1 MAAPDAAQGL
11 GEGTVLMPPPTPSWA
26 SAPAQD
32 SGPMGAPPPAQGT
45 GPLNGAPA
53 DPESTAAWVFEPDAD
68 DEPLRPSASATPGSA
83 DATQIAPPPAWAAQP
98 HAGTP
103 GSESIVPD
111 SWYAKPRKPA
121 PEPEPDPP
129 TWNPEP
135 AGRPGWNESPA
146 APSGWDAAPPAP
158 ATQMDWNVQPA
169 PPQWGATAVPGGTD
183 PVQQGMGQG
192 PPGFGPPTQP
202 PMGGHDQF
210 GGPLDG
216 RGAPPATGGRA
227 GKPLVIGVCALV
239 LVAVITVGMVMWP
252 EGDKKTPPSTPT
264 GPVSGKGPD
273 KKPDPAVEQAVQVNL
288 LLNAS
293 SDTRR
298 TLARSLAFTGK
309 CQDLPKAVSGFQEV
323 ATRRQNQLRR
333 TAGLKLDKLQQGE
346 RMRSYLRQSF
356 QASLQV
362 DQSLLSWAQRNQ
374 RRCKGKPRPNAAH
387 APGRAPAER
396 RATLSKKRFVLL
408 WNRVAAKTGQ
418 PTRQW
423 NGW

>member
-1 MAAPDAAQGL
+1 MAAPDAARGL
-11 GEGTVLMPPPTPSWA
+11 GDNTVMVPPPSPSWA
-26 SAPAQD
+26 PAGAQD

-45 GPLNGAPA
+45 GPLNGPPA

-68 DEPLRPSASATPGSA
+68 DEPPRPSASATPGSA
-83 DATQIAPPPAWAAQP
+83 DATQIAPPPAWAEQP

-111 SWYAKPRKPA
+111 SWYAKPRR
-121 PEPEPDPP
+121 PEPEPEPAPP
-129 TWNPEP
+129 VWNPEP
-135 AGRPGWNESPA
+135 AARPGWNESPA

-158 ATQMDWNVQPA
+158 ATQMDWNAQPA
-169 PPQWGATAVPGGTD
+169 PPQWGATSVLGADDPGR
-183 PVQQGMGQG
+183 QGMGPG
-192 PPGFGPPTQP
+192 PQGFGPPTQP
-202 PMGGHDQF
+202 PTGGHDPF
-210 GGPLDG
+210 GGP
-216 RGAPPATGGRA
+216 GAPPPATGGKA
-227 GKPLVIGVCALV
+227 SKPLVIGVCALV

-252 EGDKKTPPSTPT
+252 DGDKKTPPATPT
-264 GPVSGKGPD
+264 GPVSNKKSPD
-273 KKPDPAVEQAVQVNL
+273 KEQTPAVVQAVQVNL

-309 CQDLPKAVSGFQEV
+309 CHDLPKAISGFQEV
-323 ATRRQNQLRR
+323 ATRRQNQLQR
-333 TAGLKLDKLQQGE
+333 TAGLKLDRLQQGE
-346 RMRSYLRQSF
+346 RMRAYLRQSF

-362 DQSLLSWAQRNQ
+362 DRSLLTWAQRSQ
-374 RRCKGKPRPNAAH
+374 RRCKGKPRPDAGR

-396 RATLSKKRFVLL
+396 RATTSKKRFVVL
-408 WNRVAAKTGQ
+408 WNPVAKKTGQ